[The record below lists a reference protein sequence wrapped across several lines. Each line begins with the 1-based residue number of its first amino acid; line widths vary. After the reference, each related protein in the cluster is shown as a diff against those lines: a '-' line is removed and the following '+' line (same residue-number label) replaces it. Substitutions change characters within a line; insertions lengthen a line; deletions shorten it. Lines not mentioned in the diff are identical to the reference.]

1 MFLCC
6 STDEA
11 GPSFLKLQPLTDD
24 SKAHTKIADSLA
36 PHTLFTCDFIKK
48 VKFNLPLPF
57 SAPVFWVTRENW
69 LITFVT
75 FREMLLL
82 DWKVN
87 HVDNWPQ
94 HSSSIHRWE
103 FENWLF
109 HNFLNVLF
117 WVKSLML
124 YFASAPL
131 TTAIVA
137 AQALLC
143 KVCT

>member
-57 SAPVFWVTRENW
+57 SAPVFWVTTENW

-103 FENWLF
+103 FKNSLF
-109 HNFLNVLF
+109 QKFLKVLLC
-117 WVKSLML
+117 VKSVILN
-124 YFASAPL
+124 FVSTAPL

-137 AQALLC
+137 LQFLKLAI
-143 KVCT
+143 